1 MREVIPTV
9 LWIGNAQDGHDV
21 QAVLGLGIAA
31 VVNLAMEEPPTLYP
45 RDVVYCRFPLIDGA
59 GNAPAVLKAAIGT
72 TANLIRGQIP
82 TLVTCDDGMSRSPA
96 IVAAAL
102 AAIEKTSPEKAL
114 ERIAAAGP
122 HDVSATF
129 WRDVQHAV
137 ER

>member
-9 LWIGNAQDGHDV
+9 LWIGNAQDGHNV
-21 QAVLGLGIAA
+21 QAVLGLGISA

-59 GNAPAVLKAAIGT
+59 GNATAVLKSAIDT
-72 TANLIRGQIP
+72 IANLIRGPIP
-82 TLVTCDDGMSRSPA
+82 TLVTCDGGMSRSPA

-102 AAIEKTSPEKAL
+102 AAIENTSPEKAL
-114 ERIAAAGP
+114 ARIAAAGP

-129 WRDVQHAV
+129 WADVQQAV